1 MLLLYL
7 TCDVTDELWC
17 SAYKVWQE
25 HQEYLSAIAC
35 CLNQLESKCNQKP
48 YVEDAKS
55 KLEVVLSTLLF
66 RLFLLEYLSRFAC
79 DLLASSFHHVLIL
92 TSKPE

>member
-1 MLLLYL
+1 MNFGVLPRKFGRNIRSTSLPLHA
-7 TCDVTDELWC
+7 
-17 SAYKVWQE
+17 AY
-25 HQEYLSAIAC
+25 
-35 CLNQLESKCNQKP
+35 QLESKCNQKP

-79 DLLASSFHHVLIL
+79 DLLASSFHRVLIL